1 MRVVPL
7 ADGSGTVPLRA
18 SKNPILGV
26 FRHHCGNIAT
36 VHAPKGKKAHLR
48 YLLCDE
54 CKCDQAS
61 GAEYQAKIKQNSFN
75 TIEELNDFEQVG
87 IVPSEPDSWQD
98 ENLTDT
104 LTEQVTE
111 QALPKSVTETAP
123 IVVVTV
129 TEPAKKQ
136 LEEIEPKLTEKP
148 TVKVLPPKPPQ
159 KEVNPKNIGIAAVV
173 GAVFGGLLALVA

>member
-1 MRVVPL
+1 MQVVPL

-36 VHAPKGKKAHLR
+36 VHAPRGKKAHLR

-61 GAEYQAKIKQNSFN
+61 GAEYQAKIKENSFN
-75 TIEELNDFEQVG
+75 NIEELTDFEQVG
-87 IVPSEPDSWQD
+87 IIPSEPDSWQN

-104 LTEQVTE
+104 LIEKVTE
-111 QALPKSVTETAP
+111 QALPETAP
-123 IVVVTV
+123 DTTPVLVTTV
-129 TEPAKKQ
+129 NEQQEKTEPKQ
-136 LEEIEPKLTEKP
+136 GDALTEKV
-148 TVKVLPPKPPQ
+148 TVKASPQKPPQ